1 MSVQQIEAAIEKLSQ
16 RDLAELAAWFG
27 RYHEAAWDR
36 QIEHDLGAGRLDRL
50 LAEVDAEIE
59 REGTQPL

>member
-1 MSVQQIEAAIEKLSQ
+1 MSVQQLETAV
-16 RDLAELAAWFG
+16 AELSSDELARFSQWFE
-27 RYHEAAWDR
+27 RYKSEQWDR
-36 QIEHDLGAGRLDRL
+36 QIEQDAKAGRLDAF